1 MRQMLMNRRF
11 FSDRP
16 AVATAALLAVLLAFA
31 SAAAGSNGQSAK
43 LSVSTLAPAPGATVS
58 GSIPWQAS
66 VVNATPTKVTFAID
80 GTVKWTQTT
89 APYYYGGTTNGLDT
103 TTLANGS
110 HTLTATAYAKTGRPS
125 TSKVVVNV
133 ENVVATTPPAVSTP
147 PSVSGTPQ
155 VGQALTSTTGS
166 WTGTSPMTYAYH
178 WLRCTTSGTSCSA
191 VAGATAQS
199 YSPTSADV
207 GSTLRSQVTA
217 TNAAGATSSESA
229 PTAAVASATGG
240 DGAPAI
246 YWGAYMNGNPTY
258 TNLYGGTWGD
268 APWDSN
274 TWSTFNSHTGKKA
287 SLVQF
292 GVGAPWEY
300 DFDHFKTAAF
310 DKVVGAGAI
319 PVVSMNTKTVPLA
332 SIANGS
338 YDSSI
343 RTWMQEAAA
352 WGHPFFLIFDV
363 EMNGTWEPYSPGH
376 NGNTAADYVAAWRHV
391 HDLAAQA
398 GATNIAWVWCPNVD
412 PNHMFTPY
420 SQLYPGDAYVNW
432 TGLDGYNKGGTNW
445 RSFAQIFGSSYTN
458 LLQLAPSKP
467 IMVSQVASEEIG
479 GSKAAWISD
488 MLTTQLPQNYPQI
501 EAFSWFNWYFNESGT
516 LRNYQIES
524 STTAQAAFKAG
535 IASSYYLPAGNLGSL
550 PIGQP
555 VPAP

>member
-1 MRQMLMNRRF
+1 MNRRF

-16 AVATAALLAVLLAFA
+16 AAATAALLAALLAFA

-43 LSVSTLAPAPGATVS
+43 LSVSTVAPLSGATVS
-58 GSIPWQAS
+58 GSIPWQVS
-66 VVNATPTKVTFAID
+66 VVNGTPTRVTFAID
-80 GTVKWTQTT
+80 GTVMWTQTT
-89 APYYYGGTTNGLDT
+89 APYYYGGTASGLDT

-110 HTLTATAYAKTGRPS
+110 HTLTATAYAKTGRPA
-125 TSKVVVNV
+125 TSKVTVT
-133 ENVVATTPPAVSTP
+133 VANIVAATAPAASTP
-147 PSVSGTPQ
+147 PSVSGTAQ
-155 VGQALTSTTGS
+155 VGQVLTSSTGS

-178 WLRCTTSGTSCSA
+178 WLRCDSSAANCSA
-191 VAGATAQS
+191 VSGATAQS
-199 YSPTSADV
+199 YSLTSADT

-217 TNAAGATSSESA
+217 TNAAGGTSSESA
-229 PTAAVASATGG
+229 PTAAVTAATGG
-240 DGAPAI
+240 SGTSGI

-274 TWSTFNSHTGKKA
+274 TWNTFDSHTGKKA

-292 GVGAPWEY
+292 GVGAPWEH
-300 DFDHFKTAAF
+300 DFDYFKTAAF
-310 DKVVGAGAI
+310 AKVVSAGAI

-332 SIANGS
+332 DIANGS

-398 GATNIAWVWCPNVD
+398 GANNVTWVWCPNVD

-420 SQLYPGDAYVNW
+420 SQLYPGSAYVDW

-445 RSFAQIFGSSYTN
+445 RSFGQIFDSSYTS
-458 LLQLAPSKP
+458 LLQLAPAKP
-467 IMVSQVASEEIG
+467 IMISQVASEENG
-479 GSKAAWISD
+479 GSKAGWISD
-488 MLTTQLPQNYPQI
+488 MLTTQLPQKYPQVK
-501 EAFSWFNWYFNESGT
+501 AFSWFNWYFNESGT
-516 LRNYQIES
+516 WRNWEIES
-524 STTAQAAFKAG
+524 SAAAQSAFKTG

-550 PIGQP
+550 PLGQS
-555 VPAP
+555 VSAP